1 MRTIELR
8 GDAVILIDQTQ
19 LPLRLV
25 RIKCRSAEEVAAAIE
40 EMKIR
45 GAPALAAAAAM
56 ALALTAIRSR
66 ARTKEQL
73 MQELERAGR
82 RIGRT
87 RPTAVNLFVGLE
99 RALMAARAAADVE
112 DARQAVVRE
121 AGVIAEEDV
130 QANRMIGENGA
141 KLLDDGDVVLTHCNA
156 GSLATVDYG
165 TALGVIRAACSSGR
179 KVEVIATETR
189 PLLQG
194 ARLTAW
200 ELNREGIPVRVVT
213 DGMVGYLMAKGMVDK
228 VVVGADRIAAN
239 GDAANKIGT
248 YSIAVLAKEH
258 RVPFFIA
265 APTST
270 VDLKLKT
277 GAGIPIEERRP
288 EEVIFFRGVRVVPRE
303 VKVFNPAF
311 DVTPARYITA
321 FITERGVVKPNEL
334 SKLFRSQLPRLS
346 SRPGPASSAPS
357 QCRR

>member
-8 GDAVILIDQTQ
+8 GDEVILIDQTQ

-25 RIKCRSAEEVAAAIE
+25 RIKCRSAEEVAEAIE
-40 EMKIR
+40 QMKIR

-56 ALALTAIRSR
+56 ALAITAVKSR
-66 ARTKEQL
+66 ARTKGQL
-73 MQELERAGR
+73 LRELERAGR

-99 RALMAARAAADVE
+99 RALAAARSAADVE
-112 DARQAVVRE
+112 DVRKAVVRE
-121 AGVIAEEDV
+121 AEAIAEEDV
-130 QANRMIGENGA
+130 KVNRKIGENGA
-141 KLLDDGDVVLTHCNA
+141 MLMEDGDVVLTHCNA

-165 TALGVIRAACSSGR
+165 TALGVIRAAHSSG
-179 KVEVIATETR
+179 KKIEVIATETR

-200 ELNREGIPVRVVT
+200 ELSREGIPVRVVT
-213 DGMVGYLMAKGMVDK
+213 DGMVGYLMAKGMIDK

-258 RVPFFIA
+258 RIPFYIA

-270 VDLKLKT
+270 VDLKVKT
-277 GAGIPIEERRP
+277 GAEIPIEERRP
-288 EEVIFFRGVRVVPRE
+288 EEVIFFRGVRVVPKG

-311 DVTPARYITA
+311 DITPARYITA
-321 FITERGVVKPNEL
+321 FITERGVVKPGEL
-334 SKLFRSQLPRLS
+334 SKLFKS
-346 SRPGPASSAPS
+346 
-357 QCRR
+357 

>member
-8 GDAVILIDQTQ
+8 GNEVILIDQTQ
-19 LPLRLV
+19 LPQRLV
-25 RIKCRSAEEVAAAIE
+25 RVRCRSAGEVAAAIE
-40 EMKIR
+40 GMKIR

-56 ALALTAIRSR
+56 ALAVTALRSR
-66 ARTKEQL
+66 ARTKERL
-73 MQELERAGR
+73 LRELESAGR

-99 RALMAARAAADVE
+99 RALSAARAAPDVAS
-112 DARQAVVRE
+112 ARAAVVQE
-121 AGVIAEEDV
+121 AKNIAEEDV
-130 QANRMIGENGA
+130 RVNRRIGENGA
-141 KLLDDGDVVLTHCNA
+141 ALLDVGDVVLTHCNA

-165 TALGVIRAACSSGR
+165 TALGVIRAAHRAG
-179 KVEVIATETR
+179 KKIKVIATETR

-200 ELNREGIPVRVVT
+200 ELRREKIPVTVVT

-258 RVPFFIA
+258 GVPFYIA
-265 APTST
+265 APLST
-270 VDLKLKT
+270 FDPNLKT
-277 GAGIPIEERRP
+277 GAEIPIEERRP
-288 EEVIFFRGVRVVPRE
+288 EEVIFFRGVRVVPKG
-303 VKVFNPAF
+303 VSVFNPAF

-321 FITERGVVKPNEL
+321 FITEKGVVKPGEL
-334 SKLFRSQLPRLS
+334 SKLFKS
-346 SRPGPASSAPS
+346 
-357 QCRR
+357 

>member
-8 GDAVILIDQTQ
+8 GNEVLLIDQTQ

-25 RIKCRSAEEVAAAIE
+25 RVRCRKAEEVAAAIE
-40 EMKIR
+40 KMKIR

-56 ALALTAIRSR
+56 ALAITALRSR
-66 ARTKEQL
+66 ARSKGQL
-73 MQELERAGR
+73 MRELERAGR

-99 RALMAARAAADVE
+99 RTLAAARSANDVE
-112 DARQAVVRE
+112 GIRKAVVRE
-121 AGVIAEEDV
+121 AEAIAEEDV
-130 QANRMIGENGA
+130 KVNRKIGENGA
-141 KLLDDGDVVLTHCNA
+141 ALLDDGDVVLTHCNA

-165 TALGVIRAACSSGR
+165 TALGVIRAAHSAG
-179 KVEVIATETR
+179 KKIKVIATETR

-200 ELNREGIPVRVVT
+200 ELSRERIPVRVVT

-258 RVPFFIA
+258 GVPFYIA

-270 VDLKLKT
+270 VDLKVKT
-277 GAGIPIEERRP
+277 GAEIPIEERRP
-288 EEVIFFRGVRVVPRE
+288 EEVIYFHGVRVVPKG

-321 FITERGVVKPNEL
+321 FITERGVVKPGEL
-334 SKLFRSQLPRLS
+334 SKLFKS
-346 SRPGPASSAPS
+346 
-357 QCRR
+357 

>member
-8 GDAVILIDQTQ
+8 GDEVVLIDQTQ

-25 RIKCRSAEEVAAAIE
+25 RIRCRSAEEVAAAIE
-40 EMKIR
+40 AMKIR

-56 ALALTAIRSR
+56 ALAVTALRSR
-66 ARTKEQL
+66 AGTKGQL
-73 MQELERAGR
+73 MRELERAGG
-82 RIGRT
+82 RIRRT

-99 RALMAARAAADVE
+99 RTLSAARSAADIDGIRE
-112 DARQAVVRE
+112 AVVRE
-121 AGVIAEEDV
+121 ARAIAEEDV
-130 QANRMIGENGA
+130 KVNRKIGENGA
-141 KLLDDGDVVLTHCNA
+141 ALLEDGDVVLTHCNA

-165 TALGVIRAACSSGR
+165 TALGVIRAARSAG
-179 KVEVIATETR
+179 KKIEVIATETR

-200 ELNREGIPVRVVT
+200 ELSREGIPVRVVT

-258 RVPFFIA
+258 GIPFYIA

-270 VDLKLKT
+270 VDLKVKT
-277 GAGIPIEERRP
+277 GAEIPIEERRP
-288 EEVIFFRGVRVVPRE
+288 EEVIFFRGVRVVPKG

-321 FITERGVVKPNEL
+321 FITEKGVVKPGEL
-334 SKLFRSQLPRLS
+334 SKLFKS
-346 SRPGPASSAPS
+346 
-357 QCRR
+357 